1 MGRSRPIR
9 HRASGKALFHG
20 DRVELREEV
29 TCIWSTT
36 SYSEMYVGEPQE
48 IARTMTVLEHGFTL
62 RGDKLEPDAT
72 SETPPPRPGKK
83 KP

>member
-1 MGRSRPIR
+1 
-9 HRASGKALFHG
+9 
-20 DRVELREEV
+20 
-29 TCIWSTT
+29 
-36 SYSEMYVGEPQE
+36 MYVGLPQE
-48 IARTMTVLEHGFTL
+48 IARTMTVLEHSFTL